1 MEASLV
7 FANETAE
14 HGGMSRLR
22 HRLANG
28 QAIENVELMRRI
40 QSLQKVQT
48 DGYAAADTECVARI
62 AVDESCLAFCKS
74 LLDHTL
80 NGSSPDLTT
89 YVTALR

>member
-7 FANETAE
+7 FANRTAE
-14 HGGMSRLR
+14 HGGMSRLI

-28 QAIENVELMRRI
+28 QGIEHVKLMRRI
-40 QSLQKVQT
+40 QFLQKVQT
-48 DGYAAADTECVARI
+48 DGYVAADTECVARI
-62 AVDESCLAFCKS
+62 AVDESFLAFCKS

-89 YVTALR
+89 FVIALR